1 MPARLMKYVL
11 AHSGRRM
18 SVATRLLSATGL
30 AAVLCVAPRGSLA
43 EEAPPPA
50 AIAPDE
56 AEQTAHGE
64 EIVVTATR
72 SPRPIRDVAAAVLV
86 VPRSE
91 LERSPAKTL
100 DELLPLV
107 PSLGLFRRSSS
118 LAADPSSQG
127 VTLRGVGPSGVSRS
141 LVLVDGIPAN
151 DPFGGWVYWR
161 AIPRLGIQQLEV
173 VPGGGSALYGNYAL
187 SGVSQVIS
195 RPITSQSV
203 IASGEYGSFSSGL
216 FGLRAADRWGPIGGA
231 VEGELLKSDGYPVV
245 ADYNRGSVD
254 GNAPSEH
261 GTINARV
268 EGEVSSDLSIV
279 LRGGYFYE
287 DQNGGT
293 QFTTAAVRRFEY
305 AASARATPGS
315 VGLFDLAIF
324 GHAGTFRQNRARFL

>member
-11 AHSGRRM
+11 AHSGSRM
-18 SVATRLLSATGL
+18 SGATRLLSATGL
-30 AAVLCVAPRGSLA
+30 AAVLSVAPRGSLA

-72 SPRPIRDVAAAVLV
+72 SPRPIRDVAAAVIV
-86 VPRSE
+86 VPRLE

-100 DELLPLV
+100 DELLPIV

-161 AIPRLGIQQLEV
+161 AIPRLGIQQFEV
-173 VPGGGSALYGNYAL
+173 VPGGSSEGR
-187 SGVSQVIS
+187 Q
-195 RPITSQSV
+195 
-203 IASGEYGSFSSGL
+203 AS
-216 FGLRAADRWGPIGGA
+216 
-231 VEGELLKSDGYPVV
+231 
-245 ADYNRGSVD
+245 
-254 GNAPSEH
+254 
-261 GTINARV
+261 T
-268 EGEVSSDLSIV
+268 
-279 LRGGYFYE
+279 
-287 DQNGGT
+287 
-293 QFTTAAVRRFEY
+293 
-305 AASARATPGS
+305 
-315 VGLFDLAIF
+315 
-324 GHAGTFRQNRARFL
+324 